1 MSEHGGCGQADLPRL
16 TRVLM
21 IISLD
26 FEQFSARLFAAAHA
40 RIWPISN
47 VRVFVLA
54 SGMTKYVSPANLN
67 NRLPGVMGCRS
78 PAVMM

>member
-16 TRVLM
+16 PRAL

-26 FEQFSARLFAAAHA
+26 FEQFSARLSAAAHA

-47 VRVFVLA
+47 VREFVLA
-54 SGMTKYVSPANLN
+54 SGTTRYVSSANLN

>member
-16 TRVLM
+16 PRALM

-47 VRVFVLA
+47 VRELHNEILFVIYHKL
-54 SGMTKYVSPANLN
+54 
-67 NRLPGVMGCRS
+67 
-78 PAVMM
+78 